1 MKKHNL
7 AWPLCIVGIVALC
20 VVSFTPLVIPA
31 GKSTPVFLGV
41 PRTLWAGIL
50 VYAAMVLLTFIGTRV
65 HPEADDSAGGAE

>member
-7 AWPLCIVGIVALC
+7 AWTLCIVGIVALC

-31 GKSTPVFLGV
+31 DKSTPMFLGV

-50 VYAAMVLLTFIGTRV
+50 VYAAMVVLTFIGTRV
-65 HPEADDSAGGAE
+65 HPEADDNSGDSE